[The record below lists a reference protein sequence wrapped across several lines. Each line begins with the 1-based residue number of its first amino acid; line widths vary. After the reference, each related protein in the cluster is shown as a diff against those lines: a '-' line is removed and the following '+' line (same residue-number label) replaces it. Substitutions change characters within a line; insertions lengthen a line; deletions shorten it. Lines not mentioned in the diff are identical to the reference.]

1 MEAAPG
7 FADAHLRGRAGVFND
22 PVPARGRT
30 GPEGGLRGSSATCL
44 VGRGEGKEER
54 SQKALPSPP
63 PLSVHS
69 RYLP

>member
-30 GPEGGLRGSSATCL
+30 GPEGGLWGSSATCQ
-44 VGRGEGKEER
+44 VGGGEGKEER
-54 SQKALPSPP
+54 S
-63 PLSVHS
+63 
-69 RYLP
+69 